1 MPANLF
7 RTRRAPIPMDT
18 SVQFRHTL
26 PLQIRFND
34 VDTLGHVNNTVYFS
48 FYDLGKSSY
57 FQDVHP
63 AEAVMRQTSV
73 VLAHAEVDFLVP
85 IRPEEH
91 IAVQTAVSAVG
102 HKSFT
107 LVQQVIN
114 SDTRQVKCFCTS
126 VVVAFDAAAQTAV
139 PVPESWVQAFCR
151 YEGRDLRRAEY

>member
-91 IAVQTAVSAVG
+91 IARITALINKAAEAMAVALMER
-102 HKSFT
+102 K
-107 LVQQVIN
+107 
-114 SDTRQVKCFCTS
+114 
-126 VVVAFDAAAQTAV
+126 
-139 PVPESWVQAFCR
+139 
-151 YEGRDLRRAEY
+151 RRMEARSRKIG